1 MKRGEIWTVSG
12 AGDYAGKTRPVVIIQ
27 DDAFDATASLTVCL
41 LTTDPTDAPLFRL
54 TVEPHEGNGLKSA
67 SRIMIDKVTT
77 VSKAKLGTR
86 IGRIDDE
93 DVLRLNQALMVFLGL
108 ARPPSAAARS

>member
-1 MKRGEIWTVSG
+1 MSG
-12 AGDYAGKTRPVVIIQ
+12 AGDYAGKARSVIIIQ

-67 SRIMIDKVTT
+67 SRVMIDKVTT
-77 VSKAKLGTR
+77 VSKAKLGAR

-93 DVLRLNQALMVFLGL
+93 YVLRLNQALMVFLGL
-108 ARPPSAAARS
+108 AQPPRAAARS

>member
-12 AGDYAGKTRPVVIIQ
+12 AGDYAGKARPVVIIQ

-54 TVEPHEGNGLKSA
+54 SIEPHGRNGMRSA

-77 VSKAKLGTR
+77 VSKAKLGAR

-93 DVLRLNQALMVFLGL
+93 DILRLNQALMVFLGI
-108 ARPPSAAARS
+108 ARPPSAAALS

>member
-1 MKRGEIWTVSG
+1 M
-12 AGDYAGKTRPVVIIQ
+12 VIIQ

-67 SRIMIDKVTT
+67 SRIMIDKATT

-108 ARPPSAAARS
+108 AQPPRAAARS